1 MRTVPKSLLTLS
13 ICLGMS
19 GAVYAQGT
27 STVTKPAAPAAETVK
42 QKPAVNH
49 VAKESKDKPAAV
61 SGESAT
67 PAVKPTKHEHAARVA
82 PKPAIEKSTKSE
94 TPDAKKLETTPVQ
107 QPKSDVSKPAVKKPA
122 ESANKASEKASDKA
136 STEHKAMKHEASKSA
151 EKVSPEASKPMK

>member
-1 MRTVPKSLLTLS
+1 
-13 ICLGMS
+13 MS

-27 STVTKPAAPAAETVK
+27 SSVAKPAAPTAETAK

-67 PAVKPTKHEHAARVA
+67 PAVKSPKHEHAARVA
-82 PKPAIEKSTKSE
+82 PKSAVEKSTKSE

-107 QPKSDVSKPAVKKPA
+107 EPKSDLSKPAVKKPA
-122 ESANKASEKASDKA
+122 DSANKAEKTSDKA
-136 STEHKAMKHEASKSA
+136 STEHKTMKHEASKSA
-151 EKVSPEASKPMK
+151 EKSPEASKPVK